1 MSFLGP
7 KEKDALPYVLI
18 VVVAFLVGVA
28 LLVVSV
34 AVGF

>member
-7 KEKDALPYVLI
+7 KEKDALPFVLI
-18 VVVAFLVGVA
+18 VVCAFLLGVA

-34 AVGF
+34 AIGF